1 MSGFVCDF
9 AEPESRITM
18 VLRADPW
25 ALASM
30 DELRRLAQQHGL
42 ADVPASC
49 LRRELKALEHSRGQ
63 PEGSMLVALRGS
75 KR

>member
-1 MSGFVCDF
+1 MSGFDCDYT
-9 AEPESRITM
+9 ADRVTM
-18 VLRADPW
+18 VMRTDPW

-30 DELRRLAQQHGL
+30 DELRRLAQQHDL

-49 LRRELKALEHSRGQ
+49 LRRELKAHERSRGQ
-63 PEGSMLVALRGS
+63 PEGSMLAALRGS

>member
-9 AEPESRITM
+9 SEPESRITM
-18 VLRADPW
+18 VMRADPW

-30 DELRRLAQQHGL
+30 DELRRLAQQHGHV
-42 ADVPASC
+42 DVLVSC
-49 LRRELKALEHSRGQ
+49 LRRELKALEHSRGL
-63 PEGSMLVALRGS
+63 PEGSMLAALRGS

>member
-1 MSGFVCDF
+1 MSGFDCDY
-9 AEPESRITM
+9 AADRITM

-25 ALASM
+25 ALVSM

-42 ADVPASC
+42 DDVPASC

-63 PEGSMLVALRGS
+63 PEGSMLAALRGT